1 MGIIDNKKA
10 FKDVSEK
17 TVKEYWIWN
26 KKKRGFIIISAF
38 FIFGYNKM
46 LSLFRQFERIKY
58 NKKKQ
63 KIPGI
68 SKNKNRL
75 NRVEKY
81 LLIFPSFELTY
92 SNKKSII

>member
-1 MGIIDNKKA
+1 VGIIDNKKA

-58 NKKKQ
+58 NKKKTKKYPESV
-63 KIPGI
+63 KIKIDLIG
-68 SKNKNRL
+68 SKNTCLFFPLL
-75 NRVEKY
+75 N
-81 LLIFPSFELTY
+81 
-92 SNKKSII
+92 

>member
-38 FIFGYNKM
+38 LSSDIIKCYHCFANLSELNITKKNK
-46 LSLFRQFERIKY
+46 
-58 NKKKQ
+58 